1 MKHGGENKE
10 MANVFKWWQQSWV
23 GGEGRNSNHIL
34 ADPPITQSRHLQS
47 KLKNYFPVFFQ
58 TQCDRKQNKK
68 IKNIK
73 KLKPKNYAKCLL

>member
-10 MANVFKWWQQSWV
+10 MANVFKRWQQSWV

-47 KLKNYFPVFFQ
+47 KLKNYFPVFFALI
-58 TQCDRKQNKK
+58 NKV
-68 IKNIK
+68 
-73 KLKPKNYAKCLL
+73 LKGKALEIFFILF